1 VSDNETLFGMKEPAK
16 NRQVRKAITIGGVM
30 CNFRIAWL
38 VSTIIVFITGYTAAA
53 AAVTLPELASRVETM
68 GRAEREALLVKGA
81 KEEKEVMFYGTTPVN
96 QLAVLKKA
104 FSARYPFV
112 ELKHFYSPRQ
122 GILNKTLS
130 EARAGANIV
139 DVIMTDLSYG
149 SLFIKEGISHPYSTP
164 DVKRYVRGSYD
175 PNGQWYTMY
184 MLSIALV
191 YNRNMV
197 KPNEAPRSYQDLL
210 DPKWKGSM
218 LFDPEAAYIMAAME
232 QAWGKEKARDYLE
245 RLAKQN
251 LIFRRGTTLTTQL
264 IAAGEQPIAI
274 AVNAETAAEV
284 RDKGAPLGFSV
295 LSPRIIKPNG
305 FFVAKKAPHPHAALL
320 FTDWTLSEEGQKV
333 LALELGKG
341 VAMTGIPVKYK
352 EFQGEPDY
360 VVGPEFGNQL
370 KQHMT
375 EFQKIF
381 GL

>member
-1 VSDNETLFGMKEPAK
+1 
-16 NRQVRKAITIGGVM
+16 M
-30 CNFRIAWL
+30 CNFRIAWF
-38 VSTIIVFITGYTAAA
+38 VSSIIVFVAGCLSVAAA
-53 AAVTLPELASRVETM
+53 MTLPDLASRVEHM
-68 GRAEREALLVKGA
+68 GRVEREALLVKGA

-122 GILNKTLS
+122 GILNKALS
-130 EARAGANIV
+130 EARGGANIV

-149 SLFIKEGISHPYSTP
+149 SLFIKEGISYPYSTP

-184 MLSIALV
+184 MLSIALA

-210 DPKWKGSM
+210 DPKWKGAM
-218 LFDPEAAYIMAAME
+218 LFDPEAAYVMAAME
-232 QAWGKEKARDYLE
+232 QTWGKEKARDYLA

-274 AVNAETAAEV
+274 AVNAETAAAV

-305 FFVAKKAPHPHAALL
+305 FFVAKKAPHPYAALL

-341 VAMTGIPVKYK
+341 VAMKGIPVKYK

-360 VVGPEFGNQL
+360 VVGPEFGDKLN
-370 KQHMT
+370 QHMK